1 MSDLEDL
8 RGLVIPGLRFRPF
21 AGEADYPAMAAL
33 FNRMAREDDDDPVWD
48 VDALRRGDQWFE
60 DFDPA
65 LDRVIIEME
74 GTMIGSARVRVALEP
89 DGTRM
94 YGHGC
99 GLLREWRGK
108 GIERA
113 ILQHNETRLREIAQR
128 FPEDKRRLFRIGSVP
143 ENNLEMIHASSAM
156 GYEPIRYS
164 FHMVRPHLENIPH
177 AALPDGL
184 DARPVVEEEVRAIW
198 DANLEAFRDHWGYQD
213 PPANGF
219 DLWRSTPTWDRT
231 LSRVAWTADGKVAG
245 MVLIFVPRGE
255 EFPGRKRMAETEQIC
270 VTPPWRRKGVATAL
284 IARCLQL
291 LKEAGFEEASLGV
304 DTQNLSGALRIYE
317 RMGYRVKRKYTLFQK
332 AMEEAV

>member
-1 MSDLEDL
+1 
-8 RGLVIPGLRFRPF
+8 
-21 AGEADYPAMAAL
+21 
-33 FNRMAREDDDDPVWD
+33 
-48 VDALRRGDQWFE
+48 
-60 DFDPA
+60 
-65 LDRVIIEME
+65 
-74 GTMIGSARVRVALEP
+74 
-89 DGTRM
+89 
-94 YGHGC
+94 
-99 GLLREWRGK
+99 
-108 GIERA
+108 
-113 ILQHNETRLREIAQR
+113 
-128 FPEDKRRLFRIGSVP
+128 
-143 ENNLEMIHASSAM
+143 M